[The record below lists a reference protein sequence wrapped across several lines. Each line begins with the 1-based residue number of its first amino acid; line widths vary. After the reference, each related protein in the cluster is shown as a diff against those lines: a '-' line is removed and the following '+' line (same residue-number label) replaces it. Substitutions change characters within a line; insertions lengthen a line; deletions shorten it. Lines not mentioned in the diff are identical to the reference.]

1 MAPKQPAKPKTPEPA
16 ELPIDKVKESK
27 GAPQQ
32 DSKRGSKLDSDRN
45 KGSPP
50 NKGAPSAKGAP
61 PAAPAAPTGG
71 APAAPG
77 KGAPPAPPTKGA
89 LTTVVAAATLA
100 APAKGAPP
108 PAAPAAPA
116 KGAPPPAAP
125 AAPGKG
131 GKLATIVEQ
140 ASAPQGPK
148 AAIPAAKFVTL
159 SSGLQKKVEY
169 LTDEIMNRKPLA
181 PNLFEA
187 LSRKCGPPM
196 QEVRFDRNEA
206 KPPPGR
212 QDDLAPSRH
221 EHVPPCRIVLMFNC
235 FEASFE
241 LAYGDISTLPE
252 AEMTELRSLTSGKI
266 IGRVRLSPDKGTPLT
281 ERVIFTDSW
290 HLGSEHGLEH
300 DGLQADGY
308 IFLRLDWRDHDQPRA
323 ALIRVNPW
331 LAYGCGE
338 GARVGIRKPG
348 ATESTAATVQ
358 RWLRD
363 DTVVLKRDGTDN
375 EVTIDPTPF
384 TMVLG
389 SNPRYNPGTRLLI
402 LYEGSCVDATVEPFP
417 VENMSTG
424 DLDVKIGSRH
434 YLKVDGKLISGWITS
449 KTADGSVNL
458 DEVPLPGGEVVPDD
472 KKVWVLN
479 RKKALAMSSGCN
491 ASDSEKVGSLT
502 NKMQVR
508 ILEARETEDKGT
520 RCYVCT
526 IPSQSS
532 IYATIALNE
541 FNHSPQRFP
550 SVAEYESARCNY
562 CEDIVVKEAM
572 VEDAIT
578 GNHLRIKDQTLHI
591 STATD
596 ALDNTRVI
604 PPEWKVSS
612 VLDLCTLL
620 LVPSPQRANGTHA
633 TQPVLVRAGP
643 GTGKTWM
650 AKQAVY
656 TLADRLL
663 RGSGMGDGIRL
674 VPIVVFV
681 QRIIYLLREN
691 EKVPGQGKKQTLLER
706 YIESV
711 YSGKKFESWCMML
724 MQAYDMRALVVLL
737 DGVDE
742 AAGLRDQIEEF
753 VHKEVVPSGNRV
765 LVTSRPEGVKL
776 EAYNKNFIVMNL
788 NQLTN
793 EQQRRVINIQ
803 MEGNVFFDHLLSL
816 GEVRK
821 NLDDA
826 YRKIGAVVR
835 NDLETQWGPHAW
847 QYLVDGKPVWD
858 PARRQKNAF
867 GSNFC
872 MPVRN
877 KASCEYLIDLD
888 KKLTN
893 PNTAAGVS
901 LLGRVEML
909 CATKAYVENEFE
921 AAILEGFC
929 SLADINSRENLPNK
943 VALQLG
949 VLYMKQQ
956 EKKRLAGL
964 SLQTDT
970 TKSKNSKTKAAEA
983 AAKKAEEEKRAAA
996 KKAAEERAAAL
1007 VAGAE
1012 AGEVATEGGDEEVT
1026 PESLDNPSGMW
1037 KSIMQRTDELYIVHE
1052 KMNPTWKEILKKL
1065 VIEVARDDAECKK
1078 LEKDIQFGDVKDPVK
1093 IHSKALELYADR
1105 FPDDILPETC
1115 VSDVTRARIVL
1126 QTGTQIKDLVNR
1138 LTDGMELSV
1147 ETRAP
1152 VYPSMRAALKE
1163 KEEADLAAGVQPGP
1177 TVLQVN
1183 CMFMDN
1189 KFDHLDPTH
1198 FRFALLQIE
1207 VAEKLG
1213 VNFVSI
1219 FCEVEVHFH
1228 EILALGQQSN
1238 GVAIEHYNFFRN
1250 RLKGTVPVEELDRL
1264 LEEKLIFLVDATG
1277 IPVLLSLL
1285 VLIFTSGGED
1295 LTKLPSN
1302 RIELYEIGID
1312 SAVSKRLLPGNRTS
1326 TDLLIHDWLR
1336 LFNLDRSALTQTV
1349 DVVGPAG
1356 GDAKGGGGDQKERK
1370 EREHRPTRKAAL
1382 SMELANNTDFNEK
1395 KMQEESSNAA
1405 KKKNNEQ
1412 SGNKDNKKL
1421 LNLDAKEVY
1430 EVFRHGSH
1438 YLREAAKPEVQRTEL
1453 NRIELS
1459 MPKKLVDTVMML
1471 VNANLKMLLG
1481 NRAQMLGV
1489 TMLRHVAVSNQL
1501 AGRREFSAVHVA
1513 TALLVE
1519 QVNTE
1524 GLTLWMHLNKED
1536 AGLPLTKTLEAQT
1549 ELAPAQYQF
1558 KHLSFQE
1565 GLFAQDLLLKA
1576 EAGWETWETDLTAA
1590 EFLNNPFMNNTCRI
1604 AAGYLGTRLAK
1615 RRPNWDF
1622 SKKECKLSEV
1632 GLIALWL
1639 ICENNEKI
1647 KQLDLR
1653 NNGVGTKIEDSNGL
1667 SRMLSTSTALTVLDL
1682 GHNVLGDLKGYIR
1695 PFGRGLS
1702 SNKTLIQLDLQ
1713 NNRLLPDGIKVV
1725 CTALRTCTAL
1735 KILNL
1740 SYNSPGREITLSQL
1754 LQFHPTLQSV
1764 GVIEKE
1770 PTTRAE
1776 RTWWLDTR
1784 AKEAIGKA
1792 LLLSKFASIHY
1803 LQCDVF
1809 TLTDKTEVLSWTSQA
1824 NCDAIVLAGVLRSN
1838 SVLRALNI
1846 GSSGGEIG
1854 DYERESIGLSL
1865 ISNMNGKLGYSDM
1878 YGLKENMSPTH
1889 RVDLKEKDQIRSRR
1903 SFTLFAGLLRANSTL
1918 TSLTL
1923 ASVVPEQIEV
1933 LADALSTNTTLVSL
1947 ILEQPSKTGDT
1958 AFAMLPVQELNGMKK
1973 MEFID
1978 LFEKGYGGFIAND
1991 TPGAAAAEAA
2001 RATAAMLAGGPTM
2014 PMHRQACA
2022 FVGAILGATLA
2033 PNRTIQRLK
2042 INPGGGSEGGAVL
2055 DHLHK
2060 ARKSSLIVLDLT
2072 DIGLGER
2079 GGPRFFESMLAG
2091 KCPMLKA
2098 LHLGSNKLTDLS
2110 VGQLIVEVLR
2120 SDACNIT
2127 TLDLHD
2133 NQLGAPV
2140 MVQSLKYNRSLT
2152 SLNITG
2158 NPIDD
2163 DGLWSIGGLLLEQD
2177 CRCALNS
2184 ISVAPFEIPHGSD
2197 KIAIHEQTLGAGA
2210 TRLMFGVLKYNTLIK
2225 KLDLRNRGITPSAA
2239 SILAV
2244 AVAANTVL
2252 QSIDLSGNP
2261 IVDVSQYTG
2270 DKPQSD
2276 TKGLLALSV
2285 AVQKSSSVEA
2295 ITLEGGTLPV
2305 DQLKGVKK
2313 VRILDLSR
2321 KNLSLISAY
2330 FMGTLLSGNTF
2341 MTELVLHTNDLT
2353 PNGVKIVV
2361 KQVTTAMKTIDVA
2374 NVVKRDEKAN
2384 KDKGTK
2390 GKWGGVVSAAK
2401 EMDVPPHELEQ
2412 MWSAISDLPWLDK
2425 LTLDKDLLTALPMVG
2440 KMIGLKH
2447 LSAASNKLSTLP
2459 SDINLIRGMRTL
2471 QLNGNQLFEL
2481 THAVGDLEQLERL
2494 DVRMNKLPY
2503 LPTTVSKLR
2512 NLKQLDVSE
2521 NMLQTLDP
2529 SICDL
2534 HTIEKAEFKDN
2545 PLVRPPMAIARQG
2558 LGAVRKYFQE
2568 VVTAVDIRSYS
2579 ARCVILGHAD
2589 SGKTTLVRALKHN
2602 IAQLPLPAPSV
2613 YESTN
2618 HVSIDT
2624 ITLGE
2629 GAEQVA
2635 LSVWDINGALQG
2647 ASTTMRYLSE
2657 NSLFILTVPALGV
2670 NQLKREA
2677 TEYVERWL
2685 SYLRHCAPNVT
2696 VIPVLTKCDIVKGH
2710 ETGHGSSVPL
2720 NQQLEN
2726 AAAPQ
2731 LAWFNEQ
2738 LDKFSKLHSSTAP
2751 GAKTIKILRPIQCVQ
2766 SISGGDTS
2774 IVPLKEK
2781 LEGLMKGHSE
2791 EKALPHVGQI
2801 VTRNAFLTAVFIRA
2815 LRDGREFIDSAR
2827 AADIGYIPSTM
2838 SAEQKNTPKPFF
2850 KFEDMAMMYVNE
2862 FVPALKLTGADER
2875 VLRDQLKLLQAQGE
2889 IAMDPTGRVV
2899 FLDREYLIRIFKPMC
2914 DSRMG
2919 NRLWLSRM
2927 IAAQDAIRALYGRPL
2942 CTEFE
2947 KIALGNSA
2955 ENFEKT
2961 GEIHEELII
2970 NMWDALGLPV
2980 RREDYGQM
2988 ISMLCTS
2995 GLIYLADKDV
3005 AGGRRWVVPMRV
3017 PPPKADLLKEQWL
3030 SATAEAYENE
3040 GKAKTLEVLT
3050 IAISLG
3056 RLPVTGLF
3064 ESLISTCD
3072 GLGSWVESWRTPSG
3086 TGATLKA
3093 KAVLPGVSHLMIEMR
3108 PKTTTE
3114 TKDGLKEWE
3123 LAIECLC
3130 PKATRRDAWASVM
3143 LFKSKAQSVID
3154 SIVGIAETCRS
3165 SFVCPGCKGLQ
3176 DPEPF
3181 SWALEDV
3188 LGRAKTCEK
3197 CDEHVQLNT
3206 VSLNSGISTPKLL
3219 VMEKAL
3225 NSAPREIKVGDCL

>member
-16 ELPIDKVKESK
+16 ELP
-27 GAPQQ
+27 QQ
-32 DSKRGSKLDSDRN
+32 DSKRSGGKLDSDRA
-45 KGSPP
+45 KTSLPG
-50 NKGAPSAKGAP
+50 KGAPAAKGAP
-61 PAAPAAPTGG
+61 PAAPTGG

-77 KGAPPAPPTKGA
+77 KGAPPAPPAKGA
-89 LTTVVAAATLA
+89 LTAAVAAAALA
-100 APAKGAPP
+100 APAKGAPQ
-108 PAAPAAPA
+108 PA
-116 KGAPPPAAP
+116 

-131 GKLATIVEQ
+131 GKLATVVEQ
-140 ASAPQGPK
+140 PSAQQGPK
-148 AAIPAAKFVTL
+148 AGTPAVKVINP
-159 SSGLQKKVEY
+159 SSGKKVEY
-169 LTDEIMNRKPLA
+169 LSEEIMNRKPLA
-181 PNLFEA
+181 PNLLDA
-187 LSRKCGPPM
+187 LIKKCGPPM
-196 QEVRFDRNEA
+196 QEVKFDRNEA

-212 QDDLAPSRH
+212 NDDLAPSRH

-241 LAYGDISTLPE
+241 LSYGDISSLPE
-252 AEMTELRSLTSGKI
+252 ADMTEIRSLTSGKI
-266 IGRVRLSPDKGTPLT
+266 IGRVRLSPDKGTPLA
-281 ERVIFTDSW
+281 ERVIFNDSW
-290 HLGSEHGLEH
+290 FLGSEHGLEH
-300 DGLQADGY
+300 DGLQTDGY
-308 IFLRLDWRDHDQPRA
+308 IFLRLDWRDQKCDQPRA

-338 GARVGIRKPG
+338 GARVGLRKPG

-363 DTVVLKRDGTDN
+363 DTVVSKRDGTDN
-375 EVTIDPTPF
+375 EVTVDPTPF
-384 TMVLG
+384 TMVLS
-389 SNPRYNPGTRLLI
+389 SNPRYKPGTRLLI
-402 LYEGSCVDATVEPFP
+402 LYEGSCVDAMVEPFP
-417 VENMSTG
+417 VDPTSTG
-424 DLDVKIGSRH
+424 EWDVKIGSRH

-458 DEVPLPGGEVVPDD
+458 DEVPQPGGEAVPED
-472 KKVWVLN
+472 KKVWALN
-479 RKKALAMSSGCN
+479 RKKALVMTSGCN

-508 ILEARETEDKGT
+508 ILEAREMEDKST

-532 IYATIALNE
+532 LYVTIALNA

-591 STATD
+591 STATE

-604 PPEWKVSS
+604 PAEWKVSS

-620 LVPSPQRANGTHA
+620 LVPSPNRANGSHA
-633 TQPVLVRAGP
+633 SQPVLVRAGP

-681 QRIIYLLREN
+681 QRIIYLLREKDDKK
-691 EKVPGQGKKQTLLER
+691 EVQGQGERKPTLLER

-711 YSGKKFESWCMML
+711 YSGKKYESWCTML

-765 LVTSRPEGVKL
+765 LVTSRPEGVRL
-776 EAYNKNFIVMNL
+776 ETYNKTFIVMNL

-835 NDLETQWGPHAW
+835 NDLETLWGPHAW
-847 QYLVDGKPVWD
+847 QYLVDGKPMWD

-872 MPVRN
+872 LPVR
-877 KASCEYLIDLD
+877 KPSCEYLIDLD
-888 KKLTN
+888 KKMFL
-893 PNTAAGVS
+893 PKTATGVS
-901 LLGRVEML
+901 PLGRVEMI
-909 CATKAYVENEFE
+909 CATKAYVEGEFE

-929 SLADINSRENLPNK
+929 SLADINSRENLPIK
-943 VALQLG
+943 VAVQLG

-956 EKKRLAGL
+956 EKKRLATL
-964 SLQTDT
+964 ALLTDT
-970 TKSKNSKTKAAEA
+970 TKSKNAKTKAAEA
-983 AAKKAEEEKRAAA
+983 AAKKAEEEKKAAA
-996 KKAAEERAAAL
+996 RKAAEERAAAL
-1007 VAGAE
+1007 EAGAE
-1012 AGEVATEGGDEEVT
+1012 GGEATEGVEEEEE
-1026 PESLDNPSGMW
+1026 PLELLDNPTGLW
-1037 KSIMQRTDELYIVHE
+1037 KSIMLRTDELYIVHE
-1052 KMNPTWKEILKKL
+1052 KMNPTWKEILKKF
-1065 VIEVARDDAECKK
+1065 VIEVARDDPECKK
-1078 LEKDIQFGDVKDPVK
+1078 LEKDIQFGDLKDPIK
-1093 IHSKALELYADR
+1093 THTKALELYADR
-1105 FPDDILPETC
+1105 FNDNIVPETC

-1138 LTDGMELSV
+1138 LTDGIELSA

-1152 VYPSMRAALKE
+1152 VYPSMRAAQKE
-1163 KEEADLAAGVQPGP
+1163 KEEADQAAVIQPGP

-1219 FCEVEVHFH
+1219 FCELEVHFH
-1228 EILALGQQSN
+1228 EILTLGQQSN
-1238 GVAIEHYNFFRN
+1238 GVAIEHYNFFRQ
-1250 RLKGTVPVEELDRL
+1250 RLKGSVPVAELDRL

-1312 SAVSKRLLPGNRTS
+1312 SAVSKRLLPGNRAS

-1336 LFNLDRSALTQTV
+1336 LFNLDRSALSQTV
-1349 DVVGPAG
+1349 DIVGPVG
-1356 GDAKGGGGDQKERK
+1356 GDAKGGDQKQERK

-1382 SMELANNTDFNEK
+1382 SMELANDTSFNEK
-1395 KMQEESSNAA
+1395 KVQEESSKEA
-1405 KKKNNEQ
+1405 KKKNSDQ

-1453 NRIELS
+1453 NRIELT

-1481 NRAQMLGV
+1481 NRAQMLGL
-1489 TMLRHVAVSNQL
+1489 TMLRHIAVSNQL

-1513 TALLVE
+1513 TALLID

-1536 AGLPLTKTLEAQT
+1536 AGIPLTKTLEAQT

-1565 GLFAQDLLLKA
+1565 GLFAQDLLIKA

-1653 NNGVGTKIEDSNGL
+1653 NNGVGTKIEDSTGL

-1682 GHNVLGDLKGYIR
+1682 GNNCLGDLKGYLR

-1713 NNRLLPDGIKVV
+1713 NNRLLPDGIKIV

-1740 SYNSPGREITLSQL
+1740 SNNSPGREITLSLL

-1803 LQCDVF
+1803 VQCDVF

-1838 SVLRALNI
+1838 SVLKALNI
-1846 GSSGGEIG
+1846 GSTGGEIG
-1854 DYERESIGLSL
+1854 DYEREAIGLSL
-1865 ISNMNGKLGYSDM
+1865 IANINGKLGYSDM
-1878 YGLKENMSPTH
+1878 YGLKESMSPTH

-1918 TSLTL
+1918 TTLTL
-1923 ASVVPEQIEV
+1923 ASLVPEQIEV

-1958 AFAMLPVQELNGMKK
+1958 AFALLPIQELNGMKK
-1973 MEFID
+1973 MELID
-1978 LFEKGYGGFIAND
+1978 LFEKGYGGLCVND
-1991 TPGAAAAEAA
+1991 NPAAAAAA
-2001 RATAAMLAGGPTM
+2001 AASATAAALAGGPTI

-2022 FVGAILGATLA
+2022 FVGAILGASMA

-2060 ARKSSLIVLDLT
+2060 ARRSSLLVLDLT

-2079 GGPRFFESMLAG
+2079 GGTRFFESMLAG

-2120 SDACNIT
+2120 SDTCNIS

-2163 DGLWSIGGLLLEQD
+2163 DGLFTIGGLLLEQD
-2177 CRCALNS
+2177 CKCAINS

-2225 KLDLRNRGITPSAA
+2225 KLDLKNRGITPSAA

-2244 AVAANTVL
+2244 AVTANTVL

-2276 TKGLLALSV
+2276 SKGLLALST

-2330 FMGTLLSGNTF
+2330 FMGTLLSGNNY

-2361 KQVTTAMKTIDVA
+2361 KQITTAMKTIDVA
-2374 NVVKRDEKAN
+2374 NAVKRDEKAN

-2390 GKWGGVVSAAK
+2390 SKWGGAVSAAK

-2440 KMIGLKH
+2440 KIIGLKH
-2447 LSAASNKLSTLP
+2447 LSAANNKLSMLP

-2471 QLNGNQLFEL
+2471 QLNGNHLFEL
-2481 THAVGDLEQLERL
+2481 THAVGELEQLERL
-2494 DVRMNKLPY
+2494 DVRVNKLQY

-2512 NLKQLDVSE
+2512 SLKQLDVSE

-2534 HTIEKAEFKDN
+2534 HAIEKAEFKDN

-2579 ARCVILGHAD
+2579 ARCVILGHAE

-2618 HVSIDT
+2618 HVSIET

-2635 LSVWDINGALQG
+2635 LSVWDLQGSLHG

-2657 NSLFILTVPALGV
+2657 NSLFMLTVPALGV
-2670 NQLKREA
+2670 VQLTREG

-2685 SYLRHCAPNVT
+2685 SYLRHCAPTVT
-2696 VIPVLTKCDIVKGH
+2696 VIPVLTKCDIIKGH
-2710 ETGHGSSVPL
+2710 EVGQGGSSVPL
-2720 NQQLEN
+2720 SQQLEN

-2738 LDKFSKLHSSTAP
+2738 LDKFSKLHAGPP
-2751 GAKTIKILRPIQCVQ
+2751 GTKTIKILRPILCVQ
-2766 SISGGDTS
+2766 SVSGGESS
-2774 IVPLKEK
+2774 IAPLREK
-2781 LEGLMKGHSE
+2781 LEGLMKGPLE
-2791 EKALPHVGQI
+2791 EKPLPHVGQI

-2838 SAEQKNTPKPFF
+2838 SAEQKNSPKPFLR
-2850 KFEDMAMMYVNE
+2850 FEDMAMTYVNE

-2889 IAMDPTGRVV
+2889 IILDPTGRVV
-2899 FLDREYLIRIFKPMC
+2899 FLDREYLIRMFKPMC
-2914 DSRMG
+2914 DSRLG
-2919 NRLWLSRM
+2919 NRLWLSRT
-2927 IAAQDAIRALYGRPL
+2927 IAAQDALRALYGRPL

-3040 GKAKTLEVLT
+3040 GKAKTVEVLT
-3050 IAISLG
+3050 IALSLG

-3064 ESLISTCD
+3064 ESLISSCD

-3086 TGATLKA
+3086 TGATLNA

-3108 PKTTTE
+3108 PRTTSE

-3123 LAIECLC
+3123 LAIEGLC
-3130 PKATRRDAWASVM
+3130 PKTTRRDAWASVM
-3143 LFKSKAQSVID
+3143 LIKSKAQSVID
-3154 SIVGIAETCRS
+3154 SIVGVAETCRA
-3165 SFVCPGCKGLQ
+3165 SFVCPGCKGLK

-3188 LGRAKTCEK
+3188 LARAKTCEK
-3197 CDEHVQLNT
+3197 CNEQVQLNT
-3206 VSLNSGISTPKLL
+3206 ASLNSGISSPKLL

-3225 NSAPREIKVGDCL
+3225 NSAPREIKVRDCL